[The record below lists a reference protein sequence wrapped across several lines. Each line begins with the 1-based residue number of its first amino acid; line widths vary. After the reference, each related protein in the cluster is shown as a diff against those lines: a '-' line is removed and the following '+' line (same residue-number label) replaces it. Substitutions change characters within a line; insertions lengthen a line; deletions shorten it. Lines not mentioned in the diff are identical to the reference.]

1 MVCSNSTLSD
11 KKDVF
16 VVPTQ
21 ESSPETG
28 ASSRLVEAFE
38 YGVGDTANDVSD
50 MRRLGKKQE
59 FRVWQPAFC
68 HYTHLTEL
76 R

>member
-1 MVCSNSTLSD
+1 MAFEKNAPSYGKNNIGA
-11 KKDVF
+11 
-16 VVPTQ
+16 PTQ
-21 ESSPETG
+21 ETSPETG
-28 ASSRLVEAFE
+28 PSSRLVEAFE

-59 FRVWQPAFC
+59 FRVRQHSSHP
-68 HYTHLTEL
+68 YLRLTEL